1 MRRSQI
7 FIQLILL
14 ATLVSLPVSYFLLP
28 SLYAG
33 TGSTRVIEV
42 KMRQFG
48 FIPERIYLRV
58 GDKVV
63 FKVTSLDV
71 THGFYIDGFNIKE
84 SVLPGE
90 TKEIG
95 PIEFNQPGK
104 FKLRC
109 ATPCGPLHPF
119 MVADI
124 VVEPDYPI
132 YIFFG
137 AVAVVAIATVAYILA
152 KPPRGELLGVSL
164 DREIDL
170 LEVRGIG
177 SLLKRFLR
185 WRGYHFLVILPNL
198 AVFMLIFVAGTI
210 GNPMGAFN
218 FSIAVVWILWFALV
232 EFMILFGSR
241 LWCGVCPIPA
251 LGEWIARRR
260 LVGVHEPRK
269 WLSLNK
275 KWPKRLNNMWI
286 PALSFLGI
294 SLIVPWLVTR
304 PAVTVLLFLV
314 LIILGVVLYLV
325 SPPRNF
331 CRSICPAGGY
341 IGYHSLSSIL
351 AVRSKDP
358 SVCDKCVV
366 KSCVRGSPRSYG
378 CPWKLYP
385 GGNKWNIY
393 CGLDFE
399 CLKSCPVNN
408 MTLKLRM
415 IGKDLAQRIRMKA
428 DEAWMGFIRFGLALF
443 YEMVFFGPYAWIKD
457 WGNMLNVY
465 GANLLTLYL
474 LTPTLEGFISWLKW
488 AGIVSLTCLLLIP
501 AVFLVFSWLAK
512 IAAGAR
518 KESTKKV
525 FLAFSYALSPY
536 GLLIWIAFALTL
548 LGINW
553 AYPIRVFSD
562 PLGLG
567 WNLLGTADI
576 NWQPFMPTI
585 WPYVQMSITL
595 FGLALAINITY
606 SIAMN
611 LFKDHGKAIRATAVM
626 SIFHVGAALFFAMVL
641 MG

>member
-7 FIQLILL
+7 LIQFILL
-14 ATLVSLPVSYFLLP
+14 VTLTSLPLSYFLV
-28 SLYAG
+28 SSFHTD
-33 TGSTRVIEV
+33 TGSTKIVEV

-48 FIPERIYLRV
+48 FTPERIYLQI
-58 GDKVV
+58 GDKVI
-63 FKVTSLDV
+63 FKITSLDV
-71 THGFYIDGFNIKE
+71 THGFYIDGFDIKE
-84 SVLPGE
+84 SILPGE

-124 VVEPDYPI
+124 IVEPNYSL
-132 YIFFG
+132 YIFFS
-137 AVAVVAIATVAYILA
+137 AIAIVTLTTITYIA
-152 KPPRGELLGVSL
+152 TRPSKEILGIPL
-164 DREIDL
+164 NKEIDL
-170 LEVRGIG
+170 LEIRGIG
-177 SLLKRFLR
+177 PILKRFLK

-198 AVFMLIFVAGTI
+198 AVFMLILIAGTI

-218 FSIAVVWILWFALV
+218 FSIAIVWILWFALI

-241 LWCGVCPIPA
+241 LWCGICPIPA
-251 LGEWIARRR
+251 LGEWLARKR
-260 LVGVHEPRK
+260 LIGVHEPRK

-275 KWPKRLNNMWI
+275 KWPKRLNNMWVSV
-286 PALSFLGI
+286 LGFLGI

-304 PAVTVLLFLV
+304 PAVTVLLFLT
-314 LIILGVVLYLV
+314 LIILGAVLYLI

-351 AVRSKDP
+351 ALRSKNP
-358 SVCDKCVV
+358 SICDKCIV
-366 KSCVRGSPRSYG
+366 KGCVRGTPKSYS

-399 CLKSCPVNN
+399 CLKSCPVDN

-415 IGKDLAQRIRMKA
+415 MGKELTQRIRIRA
-428 DEAWMGFIRFGLALF
+428 DEAWMGFIRFGLAIL
-443 YEMVFFGPYAWIKD
+443 YEIVFFGPYKWIKD
-457 WGNMLNVY
+457 WGNMFNIY
-465 GANLLTLYL
+465 GANLLTLHL
-474 LTPTLEGFISWLKW
+474 LTPTLESFTSWLKW
-488 AGIVSLTCLLLIP
+488 AGMISSTCLLLIP
-501 AVFLVFSWLAK
+501 AIFLFFSWLAK
-512 IAAGAR
+512 MAAGA
-518 KESTKKV
+518 KEESTKKV
-525 FLAFSYALSPY
+525 FLAFSYTLSPY

-553 AYPIRVFSD
+553 AYPVRVFSD

-567 WNLLGTADI
+567 WNLFGTANI
-576 NWQPFMPTI
+576 NWQPFLPTI
-585 WPYVQMSITL
+585 WPYVQMSIVL
-595 FGLALAINITY
+595 LGLALAINITY
-606 SIAMN
+606 NIAMN
-611 LFKDHGKAIRATAVM
+611 LFKEFRKAIKATVVM
-626 SIFHVGAALFFAMVL
+626 SIFHVGAAILLSIIL